1 MRGVAMSVVGGAF
14 IVGGSINL
22 TSAGNEGLGLGLLLL
37 GAVVGALGNEHRP
50 QAVTASP
57 RASAP
62 TLDR

>member
-22 TSAGNEGLGLGLLLL
+22 ASAGNEGLGLGLLLL
-37 GAVVGALGNEHRP
+37 GAVVGALGTSIAP
-50 QAVTASP
+50 AVTASP